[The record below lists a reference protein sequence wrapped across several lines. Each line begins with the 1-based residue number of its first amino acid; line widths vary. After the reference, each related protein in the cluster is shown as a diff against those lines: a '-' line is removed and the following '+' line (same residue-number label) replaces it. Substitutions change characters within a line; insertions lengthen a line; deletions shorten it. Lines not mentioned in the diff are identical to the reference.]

1 MQPAPPP
8 GQGDAT
14 RSRGARTLALPWIRP
29 GRARGAPGL
38 SLALASAR
46 ERLKRALALEAERRR
61 LFIWLPV
68 PMGIGILLYFAADRE
83 PALWA
88 PLVGF
93 LLAAAGAVGLR
104 RRPGA
109 ARALIALAAVFAGF
123 AAATWRTASVA
134 SPLLDRPRIGQLT
147 GFVESV
153 ESRDAGARLVILVTG
168 LAGVEAAERPR
179 RVRSR
184 RAITSRRWRGCC
196 RHRARPG
203 QAAMISAA
211 TPSFAGSARSAASP
225 ARSR

>member
-14 RSRGARTLALPWIRP
+14 RSRGARTLALPWTRP
-29 GRARGAPGL
+29 GRARGDPGL

-93 LLAAAGAVGLR
+93 
-104 RRPGA
+104 
-109 ARALIALAAVFAGF
+109 
-123 AAATWRTASVA
+123 
-134 SPLLDRPRIGQLT
+134 
-147 GFVESV
+147 
-153 ESRDAGARLVILVTG
+153 
-168 LAGVEAAERPR
+168 
-179 RVRSR
+179 
-184 RAITSRRWRGCC
+184 
-196 RHRARPG
+196 
-203 QAAMISAA
+203 
-211 TPSFAGSARSAASP
+211 
-225 ARSR
+225 